1 MWAESESQVVI
12 RPDLTDRTA
21 LVTGSA
27 RGVGRELL
35 YALAERGASTAV
47 HYRTSGDA
55 AEAVADEARERGAP
69 DATAVQGDVADP
81 DDVDDLFD
89 QIEADLGTV
98 DVLVNNVGPFAPD
111 HWADISFE
119 QWNTVLQTNV
129 NGTYLCCKRALP
141 GMCEQDWGRIV
152 NVGYASAE
160 KGMVNPKNA
169 PYFIAKQGVLM
180 FTRMLA
186 ADTQDDGVT
195 VNAVSPYVVENS
207 DEFPDDLPRGRP
219 AGFEDVA
226 QAVLFFL
233 DENSDYLS
241 GENVEVDGGWLPET
255 V

>member
-1 MWAESESQVVI
+1 MCAAPESQSVI
-12 RPDLTDRTA
+12 RPDLSERTA

-27 RGVGRELL
+27 KGVGRELL
-35 YALAERGASTAV
+35 LELAERGASVAV
-47 HYRTSGDA
+47 HYRSSVEE

-69 DATAVQGDVADP
+69 GATTVQGDVADP
-81 DDVDDLFD
+81 DDVETMFD
-89 QIEADLGTV
+89 AAEADLGTV
-98 DVLVNNVGPFAPD
+98 DVLVNNVGPFAPR
-111 HWADISFE
+111 HWAEISFE
-119 QWNTVLQTNV
+119 EWNTVLQANV

-141 GMCEQDWGRIV
+141 GMREQEWGRIV
-152 NVGYASAE
+152 NIGYSSAE
-160 KGMVNPKNA
+160 KALVSPKNA

-186 ADTQDDGVT
+186 NDTQHDGIT

-207 DEFPDDLPRGRP
+207 DEFPDELPRDRP
-219 AGFEDVA
+219 AGFDDVA

-233 DENSDYLS
+233 EEGSEYVS

>member
-1 MWAESESQVVI
+1 ML
-12 RPDLTDRTA
+12 RPDLTGRTA

-35 YALAERGASTAV
+35 LALADCGASVAV
-47 HYRTSGDA
+47 HYRSSEGAAHDVADA
-55 AEAVADEARERGAP
+55 ARETGAP
-69 DATAVQGDVADP
+69 EVTTIRGDVADP
-81 DDVDDLFD
+81 DDVDAMFDAVEDDLD
-89 QIEADLGTV
+89 GV

-111 HWADISFE
+111 HWEDISYE
-119 QWNTVLQTNV
+119 RWNTVLQANV

-141 GMCEQDWGRIV
+141 EMRDQSWGRIV
-152 NVGYASAE
+152 NVGYASSE

-186 ADTQDDGVT
+186 NDTQNDGIT
-195 VNAVSPYVVENS
+195 VNAVSPYVIENS
-207 DEFPDDLPRGRP
+207 DEFPEDLPRGRP
-219 AGFEDVA
+219 ADFEDVE

-233 DENSDYLS
+233 DEDSDYIS
-241 GENVEVDGGWLPET
+241 GENIEVDGGWLPET